1 MLVAESFSVELTGCT
16 DPIPSRTRNRDNMR
30 VQDRRAMKLSEDRMA
45 PLTMTIMDTLS
56 HVTRGTVS
64 SRVDKGLHPKI
75 SRQLEIVI
83 SIQFLHS
90 VAMAT
95 ETAPAR
101 SQGLSSLLESLTL
114 CLNSATSS
122 LPAPHKVPSSNAS
135 IGPPPGGISLLDTKS
150 EILLSYVHNLVFLII
165 FQLRHGSTKDTSD
178 KTTNLADNSLRDQ
191 AVKKLIE
198 LRVFLD
204 RGVRPLESRLKYQ
217 VDKVIKAAE
226 DTERAERTAKLHKS
240 EKAGKADDSESDE
253 ASSAG
258 KDASS
263 EEDSEEVSD
272 EDLDE
277 MAYRPNVAAFSKA
290 KAEDEKPR
298 QAKSTTQAP
307 GDGIYRPPKIMPT
320 ALPPTGRR
328 EREDRRPRRS
338 NVIDEFVG
346 AEMSSAPMVEPS
358 IGSTIIAGGRHTKSK
373 QDREREAERARYEE
387 TNFVRLPKE
396 TKKELAKRRG
406 GHRETTFGG
415 DEWKGLTEGAD
426 RIERLTRR
434 GKNSGIALEKSR
446 KRKNE
451 DGQRSDGVGMGEIF
465 DKRRKKV
472 DSWKR

>member
-1 MLVAESFSVELTGCT
+1 
-16 DPIPSRTRNRDNMR
+16 
-30 VQDRRAMKLSEDRMA
+30 
-45 PLTMTIMDTLS
+45 
-56 HVTRGTVS
+56 
-64 SRVDKGLHPKI
+64 
-75 SRQLEIVI
+75 
-83 SIQFLHS
+83 
-90 VAMAT
+90 MAT
-95 ETAPAR
+95 GTASAR
-101 SQGLSSLLESLTL
+101 SRSRSSLLESLTL

-122 LPAPHKVPSSNAS
+122 LPAPHKNASSNVS

-150 EILLSYVHNLVFLII
+150 EILLSYLHNLVFLII
-165 FQLRHGSTKDTSD
+165 FQLRHGSSTDSSD

-204 RGVRPLESRLKYQ
+204 RGVRPLEGRLKYQ

-226 DTERAERTAKLHKS
+226 DTERAERTVKSHKS
-240 EKAGKADDSESDE
+240 KKAGKADDSGSDE

-263 EEDSEEVSD
+263 EEDSDEASE

-307 GDGIYRPPKIMPT
+307 SDGIYRPPKIMPT
-320 ALPPTGRR
+320 ALPTTDRR

-338 NVIDEFVG
+338 NVIDEFVS
-346 AEMSSAPMVEPS
+346 AEMSSAPMAEPS
-358 IGSTIIAGGRHTKSK
+358 IGSTIISGGRQTKSK

-406 GHRETTFGG
+406 GRETTFGG

>member
-1 MLVAESFSVELTGCT
+1 MNGA
-16 DPIPSRTRNRDNMR
+16 
-30 VQDRRAMKLSEDRMA
+30 
-45 PLTMTIMDTLS
+45 
-56 HVTRGTVS
+56 
-64 SRVDKGLHPKI
+64 
-75 SRQLEIVI
+75 
-83 SIQFLHS
+83 
-90 VAMAT
+90 AT
-95 ETAPAR
+95 
-101 SQGLSSLLESLTL
+101 
-114 CLNSATSS
+114 S
-122 LPAPHKVPSSNAS
+122 LPASHKGASSKVS
-135 IGPPPGGISLLDTKS
+135 IEPPPGGISLLDTKS
-150 EILLSYVHNLVFLII
+150 EILLSYLHNLVFLII
-165 FQLRHGSTKDTSD
+165 FQLRNAYSKDSPDNATK
-178 KTTNLADNSLRDQ
+178 LADKSLRDA

-204 RGVRPLESRLKYQ
+204 RGVRPLEGRLKYQ
-217 VDKVIKAAE
+217 VDKVVKAAE
-226 DTERAERTAKLHKS
+226 DAERTERPAKSQKS
-240 EKAGKADDSESDE
+240 KKASKADHSGSDE
-253 ASSAG
+253 GSSEGENASG
-258 KDASS
+258 S
-263 EEDSEEVSD
+263 EEDSDEESQE
-272 EDLDE
+272 EDVDE

-290 KAEDEKPR
+290 KPEGERQR

-307 GDGIYRPPKIMPT
+307 SDGIYRPPKIMPT
-320 ALPPTGRR
+320 ALPTTDRR

-346 AEMSSAPMVEPS
+346 AEMSSAPMAEPS
-358 IGSTIIAGGRHTKSK
+358 IGSTIIAGGRQTKSK

-434 GKNSGIALEKSR
+434 SKNSGAALEKSR

-465 DKRRKKV
+465 DKRRKKI